1 MAVNL
6 TNNYKELALKWL
18 VGLYETDP
26 GENTIKFNEF
36 DNVEND
42 LQQELET
49 SFPNGFTY
57 KGIVQGNNS
66 NDEGLEY
73 SVVYGIYKNDNNED
87 RGALIILDEN
97 YNIVQIITK
106 YSNDDDIGTII
117 SLNVGNDGRFFM
129 VEYDLNGYYRF
140 VLLNNILA
148 KSPTEENYQLV
159 MRQTYR
165 FPDQTKVST
174 TKMIVIKHPQEA
186 RYLTSQIIHDYVENE
201 EDLYCIEFVINV
213 GSENEWNTYNCH
225 FASWTFDPAEQ
236 TIEVDD
242 LLVSWDEENKML
254 FKVSSAE
261 VRPNIMVSYSSF
273 TKLLNSDTIVR
284 KTSIISWGATY
295 DYAKSIIKNINVS
308 YVTTSK
314 VVDNNYVYEIY
325 EVVKN
330 DNQDFDDVSLIKSI
344 DNVSS
349 ATFYGVRL
357 MKHQDDIFFIYQNTN
372 TYVGIIVDDNVYT
385 SEFTSFSSSVS
396 DTLFFL
402 NVQKMFN
409 LYIVYSQNGNYV
421 NFAKLI
427 YIDKNKNSSS
437 INFASMN
444 PYFGVLYDD
453 NNKMIFAR
461 TLYNK
466 SITGQ
471 TTTSTIQ
478 VPNQFINNMSINVQE
493 LYGKS
498 YIELINNADTFTK
511 NEYEEVYVNFANTW
525 NVINNND
532 INNPVLNNAAAARFN
547 LAISQATPDPYFP
560 DNPDYEGIYEYANS
574 WTQYYRINYSD
585 NTFMEKYFSEE
596 DVTIVQQNPLKYRYH
611 INFIAPP
618 DKDIINIQILSTDKQ
633 TIYQTINNLSLE
645 AGKYYEITQDVYVV

>member
-18 VGLYETDP
+18 VGKYERVP
-26 GENTIKFNEF
+26 GDNDISFNEF
-36 DNVEND
+36 DNVENE
-42 LQQELET
+42 LQQQLDT
-49 SFPNGFTY
+49 TFPNLFTL

-73 SVVYGIYKNDNNED
+73 SVIYGIYKNDNLED
-87 RGALIILDEN
+87 RGFITILDEN
-97 YNIVQIITK
+97 YNVVQTITK

-186 RYLTSQIIHDYVENE
+186 RYLTAQIIHDYINFE

-225 FASWTFDPAEQ
+225 FGSWAVDPSLQ

-242 LLVSWDEENKML
+242 LLVSWNEENKML

-261 VRPNIMVSYSSF
+261 VRPNIMVTYNSF
-273 TKLLNSDTIVR
+273 TKLANSDTIV
-284 KTSIISWGATY
+284 KKGTSISYGSTY
-295 DYAKSIIKNINVS
+295 DYAKSIIKNINIS
-308 YVTTSK
+308 YVTASK
-314 VVDNNYVYEIY
+314 VVDNKYVYEIFK
-325 EVVKN
+325 VDKN
-330 DNQDFDDVSLIKSI
+330 DEQDYDDVLLIETIS
-344 DNVSS
+344 NVSS
-349 ATFYGVRL
+349 ATFNGVRL

-372 TYVGIIVDDNVYT
+372 TYVGIIVGDNVYT

-402 NVQKMFN
+402 NVQKLFN
-409 LYIVYSQNGNYV
+409 LYIVYSQNGDYV

-427 YIDKNKNSSS
+427 YIDEDNNSSS
-437 INFASMN
+437 VNFSSMN
-444 PYFGVLYDD
+444 PYYGVLYDEND
-453 NNKMIFAR
+453 KIIFAR

-471 TTTSTIQ
+471 TTTSIIQ
-478 VPNQFINNMSINVQE
+478 VPNQFINDMQINTQD
-493 LYGKS
+493 LFGRTYLA
-498 YIELINNADTFTK
+498 LINSTEAFTK

-525 NVINNND
+525 NVINK
-532 INNPVLNNAAAARFN
+532 NNPSNPILNPAAASRFN
-547 LAISQATPDPYFP
+547 LAISQANPDPAYP
-560 DNPDYEGIYEYANS
+560 DDRSWDGIYEYAYS

-585 NTFMEKYFSEE
+585 NTYLEKYFMEN
-596 DVTIVQQNPLKYRYH
+596 DITLVQQNPLKYRYH
-611 INFIAPP
+611 IDFIAPP

-633 TIYQTINNLSLE
+633 TIYQTIDNLSLE
-645 AGKYYEITQDVYVV
+645 AGKYYELTQDVYVL